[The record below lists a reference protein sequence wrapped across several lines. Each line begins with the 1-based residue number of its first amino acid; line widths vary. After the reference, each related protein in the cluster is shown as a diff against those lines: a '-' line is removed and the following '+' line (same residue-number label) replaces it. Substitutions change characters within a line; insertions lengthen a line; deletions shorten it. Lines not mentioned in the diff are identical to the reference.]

1 MRLSRLRRVPA
12 VCAGAAMLA
21 LGSAAMAQAPIPVY
35 PAPPVMAP
43 APVYSVPPVVVPAPV
58 AVPSAPASPEASEIA
73 ACLCLKQAVD
83 TLGAQMA
90 GGRQSYDQTL
100 SELSRLDAQLDQ
112 ERASLNVNDPA
123 AVARFRQL
131 LQQRDALYRR
141 SSGPVLTDVSEVVSR
156 YNARVNE
163 YNARCA
169 DRPRNPA
176 LIASV
181 QATLI
186 CPPP

>member
-1 MRLSRLRRVPA
+1 MRLSRLGRAPA
-12 VCAGAAMLA
+12 VCTGAAILA
-21 LGSAAMAQAPIPVY
+21 LGSAAMAQAPVPVY
-35 PAPPVMAP
+35 PAPPVIAP
-43 APVYSVPPVVVPAPV
+43 MGMPA
-58 AVPSAPASPEASEIA
+58 APASPEASEIA

-100 SELSRLDAQLDQ
+100 GELSRLDAQLEQ
-112 ERASLNVNDPA
+112 ERATLNVNDPA

-141 SSGPVLTDVSEVVSR
+141 SSGPVLTDVSQVVAR

-176 LIASV
+176 LIATV
-181 QATLI
+181 QTTLT

>member
-1 MRLSRLRRVPA
+1 MRLSRLRRAPA
-12 VCAGAAMLA
+12 ICAGAAILA
-21 LGSAAMAQAPIPVY
+21 LGSAAMAQAPVPVY
-35 PAPPVMAP
+35 PAPPLVAP
-43 APVYSVPPVVVPAPV
+43 APVVVPA
-58 AVPSAPASPEASEIA
+58 APASPEAAEIA

-90 GGRQSYDQTL
+90 GGRQSYDQTV
-100 SELSRLDAQLDQ
+100 SELSRLDAQLEQ
-112 ERASLNVNDPA
+112 ERATLNVNDPA

-141 SSGPVLTDVSEVVSR
+141 SSGPVLTDVSEVVAR

-163 YNARCA
+163 YNTRCA
-169 DRPRNPA
+169 DRPRNPV

-181 QATLI
+181 QATLT

>member
-1 MRLSRLRRVPA
+1 MFGP
-12 VCAGAAMLA
+12 
-21 LGSAAMAQAPIPVY
+21 AAMAQAPVPVY
-35 PAPPVMAP
+35 PAPPVITP
-43 APVYSVPPVVVPAPV
+43 GP
-58 AVPSAPASPEASEIA
+58 PASPEAAEIA

-90 GGRQSYDQTL
+90 GGRQSYDQTVG
-100 SELSRLDAQLDQ
+100 ELSRLDAQLEQ
-112 ERASLNVNDPA
+112 ERVTLNVNDPA

-141 SSGPVLTDVSEVVSR
+141 SSGPVLTDVSQVVAR

-169 DRPRNPA
+169 DRPRNPV

-181 QATLI
+181 EATLT

>member
-1 MRLSRLRRVPA
+1 MQLSRLRRAPA
-12 VCAGAAMLA
+12 ICAGAAILA
-21 LGSAAMAQAPIPVY
+21 LGSAAMAQAPVPVY
-35 PAPPVMAP
+35 PAPPV
-43 APVYSVPPVVVPAPV
+43 VVPGPLA
-58 AVPSAPASPEASEIA
+58 APASPEAAEIA

-90 GGRQSYDQTL
+90 GGRQSYDQTV

-112 ERASLNVNDPA
+112 DRATLNVNDPA

-141 SSGPVLTDVSEVVSR
+141 SSGPVLTDVSQVVAR

-176 LIASV
+176 LIAGV
-181 QATLI
+181 QATLT

>member
-1 MRLSRLRRVPA
+1 MRLSRLCRAPV
-12 VCAGAAMLA
+12 VCAGAAILA
-21 LGSAAMAQAPIPVY
+21 LGSAAMAQAPVPVY
-35 PAPPVMAP
+35 P
-43 APVYSVPPVVVPAPV
+43 VPPGMPA
-58 AVPSAPASPEASEIA
+58 APASPEAAEIA
-73 ACLCLKQAVD
+73 ACLCLRQAVD
-83 TLGAQMA
+83 SLGAQMA
-90 GGRQSYDQTL
+90 GRRQSYDQTL
-100 SELSRLDAQLDQ
+100 GELARLDAQLEQ
-112 ERASLNVNDPA
+112 ERGTLDVNNPA

-141 SSGPVLTDVSEVVSR
+141 SSGPVLTDVSQVVAR

-181 QATLI
+181 QATLT

>member
-1 MRLSRLRRVPA
+1 MRLSSLRRGAA
-12 VCAGAAMLA
+12 VCAAAA
-21 LGSAAMAQAPIPVY
+21 AIGLGTAAMAQAPVPVY
-35 PAPPVMAP
+35 PPPPVIPAPPVA
-43 APVYSVPPVVVPAPV
+43 VVPAP
-58 AVPSAPASPEASEIA
+58 PASPEAADIA
-73 ACLCLKQAVD
+73 ACLCLRQAVD
-83 TLGAQMA
+83 SLGAQMA

-100 SELSRLDAQLDQ
+100 GELSRLDAQLER
-112 ERASLNVNDPA
+112 ERAAMDVNNPA

-131 LQQRDALYRR
+131 LQERDTLYRR
-141 SSGPVLTDVSEVVSR
+141 SSGAMLTDLSAVVAR

-176 LIASV
+176 LVASV
-181 QATLI
+181 QATLT

>member
-1 MRLSRLRRVPA
+1 LRLSRLRRVSA
-12 VCAGAAMLA
+12 VCAGAAILA
-21 LGSAAMAQAPIPVY
+21 VGSAAIAQAPVPVY
-35 PAPPVMAP
+35 PAPPVV
-43 APVYSVPPVVVPAPV
+43 APVPA
-58 AVPSAPASPEASEIA
+58 APASPEAAEIA
-73 ACLCLKQAVD
+73 ACLCLRQAVD
-83 TLGAQMA
+83 SLGAQMS
-90 GGRQSYDQTL
+90 GRQQSYDQTVG
-100 SELSRLDAQLDQ
+100 ELSRLDAQL
-112 ERASLNVNDPA
+112 ERERGTLDVNNPA

-141 SSGPVLTDVSEVVSR
+141 SSGPVLTDVSDVVAR

-169 DRPRNPA
+169 DRPRNPL

-181 QATLI
+181 QAALT

>member
-1 MRLSRLRRVPA
+1 MRLSKLRRGPA
-12 VCAGAAMLA
+12 VCVGAAILMF
-21 LGSAAMAQAPIPVY
+21 GPAAMAQAPVPVY
-35 PAPPVMAP
+35 PAPPVITP
-43 APVYSVPPVVVPAPV
+43 AP
-58 AVPSAPASPEASEIA
+58 PASPEAAEIA

-90 GGRQSYDQTL
+90 GGRQSYDQTVG
-100 SELSRLDAQLDQ
+100 ELSRLDAQLDQ
-112 ERASLNVNDPA
+112 ERVTLNVNDPA

-141 SSGPVLTDVSEVVSR
+141 SSGPVLTDVSQVVAR

-176 LIASV
+176 LIANV
-181 QATLI
+181 QATLT